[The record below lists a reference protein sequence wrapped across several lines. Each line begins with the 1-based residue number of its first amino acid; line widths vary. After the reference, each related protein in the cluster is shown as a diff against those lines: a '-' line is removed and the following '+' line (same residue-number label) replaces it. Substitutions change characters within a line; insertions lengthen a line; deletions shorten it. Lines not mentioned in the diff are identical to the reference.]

1 MAVGA
6 LLGVPSR
13 VLVPPQGMP
22 EGEPVLVAIEHGEG
36 EVLPSREGVSPKDS
50 DTNAVIEA
58 VKAVDEGENDGVGLW
73 LPPTAGLTLFM
84 SPDEVG
90 ASAVA
95 VPPNAAE
102 EGDRAGDDDAGAD

>member
-1 MAVGA
+1 MGA

-13 VLVPPQGMP
+13 VLVPPPGMP
-22 EGEPVLVAIEHGEG
+22 EGEPVLVAMGHGEG
-36 EVLPSREGVSPKDS
+36 EVLPSGEGVSPKNS

-58 VKAVDEGENDGVGLW
+58 NAVDKGEGDGVGLW

-84 SPDEVG
+84 SPEEVG

-95 VPPNAAE
+95 VPPNTAE